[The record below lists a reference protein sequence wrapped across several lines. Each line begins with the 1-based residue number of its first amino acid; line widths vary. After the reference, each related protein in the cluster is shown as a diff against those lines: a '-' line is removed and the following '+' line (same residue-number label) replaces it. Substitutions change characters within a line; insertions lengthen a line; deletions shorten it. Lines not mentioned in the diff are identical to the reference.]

1 MLVLLDVIAN
11 FNSTRTDA
19 KTQVRSKRISCIE
32 YHFPVAAAMSWR
44 NEMAALFS
52 FDVVSKFD
60 EQEMKNALDQARRE
74 IQQRYD
80 LKDTGTEID
89 ATDTEITI
97 NTASEYSLQ
106 AVRDAI
112 ESKMVKR
119 SLSLKILDYGK
130 EEQASGGRM
139 RQVVKLKQGI
149 PDDLAKQITKR
160 IRDEFKKV
168 TPQIQGDA
176 VRVQAKNKDDLQAV
190 IQALKAEDYPV
201 ALQFTNY
208 R

>member
-1 MLVLLDVIAN
+1 MPARFIEGENFIGYHEDVIIGV
-11 FNSTRTDA
+11 SRR
-19 KTQVRSKRISCIE
+19 KQ
-32 YHFPVAAAMSWR
+32 
-44 NEMAALFS
+44 MAQLFS

-60 EQEMKNALDQARRE
+60 HQEMKNALDQARRE
-74 IQQRYD
+74 IHQRYD
-80 LKDTGTEID
+80 LIDTGTEID

-97 NTASEYSLQ
+97 NTDSEYSLQ

-112 ESKMVKR
+112 ETKMVKR

-130 EEQASGGRM
+130 EEPASGGRV
-139 RQVVKLKQGI
+139 RQTVKLKQGI
-149 PDDLAKQITKR
+149 SDDLAKQITKR

-168 TPQIQGDA
+168 TPQIQGDT
-176 VRVQAKNKDDLQAV
+176 VRVQAKTKDDLQAV

-201 ALQFTNY
+201 ALQFVNY

>member
-1 MLVLLDVIAN
+1 
-11 FNSTRTDA
+11 
-19 KTQVRSKRISCIE
+19 
-32 YHFPVAAAMSWR
+32 
-44 NEMAALFS
+44 MAALFS

-60 EQEMKNALDQARRE
+60 EQELKNALDQARRE

-80 LKDTGTEID
+80 LKDTGTEINH
-89 ATDTEITI
+89 TDGEIAI
-97 NTASEYSLQ
+97 NTASELSLQ
-106 AVRDAI
+106 AVRDTI
-112 ESKMVKR
+112 ESKLVKR
-119 SLSLKILDYGK
+119 GLSLKILDYGK

-139 RQVVKLKQGI
+139 RQVIKLKQGI
-149 PDDLAKQITKR
+149 PDDLAKQISKR
-160 IRDEFKKV
+160 IRDDFKKV

-176 VRVQAKNKDDLQAV
+176 VRVQAKTKDDLQSV